1 MSTTSRPT
9 HQLPVVQ
16 QEQEEKQYTGNK
28 S

>member
-1 MSTTSRPT
+1 MTTPSRPT
-9 HQLPVVQ
+9 HQPPVVQ